1 MTLHLRKEDNVD
13 AKTPPLKF
21 KRKEVSLDS
30 SFNPLT
36 EREREKREERGK
48 REERKERREER
59 EKRERGKRE
68 ERERKRTWTTFG

>member
-30 SFNPLT
+30 SFNRLT
-36 EREREKREERGK
+36 EREREREREER
-48 REERKERREER
+48 R
-59 EKRERGKRE
+59 EKRE
-68 ERERKRTWTTFG
+68 